1 MEELKF
7 KSTGTDSMYLANTNI
22 LFTTVFGLTVFKE
35 GWREDKL
42 GSQSALQNAQDWFR
56 QMFEGG
62 LTGNRIHI
70 AARKEAR
77 KDLNGTIQK
86 ILHYIAIF
94 ADESDI
100 QVLLRS
106 GVVTKKTPVRGRR
119 TVRQVPAAA

>member
-1 MEELKF
+1 MQELKF
-7 KSTGTDSMYLANTNI
+7 NSKGPDALYLANANIFFAI
-22 LFTTVFGLTVFKE
+22 LFVLAIFQN

-42 GSQSALQNAQDWFR
+42 GSQSGLQKALDWFR

-77 KDLNGTIQK
+77 KDLNATIQK

-94 ADESDI
+94 GDESDI
-100 QVLLRS
+100 QALLSS
-106 GVVTKKTPVRGRR
+106 GVVTKKSRKARKTAKP
-119 TVRQVPAAA
+119 VPAT